1 MRAACIDIG
10 SNTIR
15 LLVAELKDD
24 RLRGVH
30 QERAFTRLGR
40 SVAETGAI
48 PAQKLAEAAAVV
60 VAQVAMARRHGADP
74 VRAVA
79 TAAIRDAAN
88 GAELVAEIE
97 RLTGVAVRV
106 LSGEEEAR
114 LAFVGAAGT
123 LGSRLPSADGGGGP
137 LGVIDVGGGS
147 CELVVGSPPATI
159 GWWASVR
166 VGSGALSER
175 CLNGDPPLPGELA
188 AAREAA
194 ADAFAGLAPPRPERA
209 VAVGG
214 GAASLARLAGRR
226 LDRAA
231 VEQSLTVLA
240 AQPAAEVARRFGIDP
255 ERARLLAAALLILQ
269 AAGELFGVEPV
280 VGRGGIREGVLL
292 DALGTHG

>member
-15 LLVAELKDD
+15 LLVAELKDG
-24 RLRGVH
+24 RLRELH
-30 QERAFTRLGR
+30 QERAFTHLGR
-40 SVAETGAI
+40 SVAEAGEI
-48 PAQKLAEAAAVV
+48 PARKLAEALAVV
-60 VAQVAMARRHGADP
+60 VAQVAVARGQGADP

-88 GAELVAEIE
+88 GAELCAEVE
-97 RLTGVAVRV
+97 RLTGIAVRV

-123 LGSRLPSADGGGGP
+123 LESRLASADDGTGR

-166 VGSGALSER
+166 VGSGALTER
-175 CLNGDPPLPGELA
+175 CLEGDPPLPSELA

-194 ADAFAGLAPPRPERA
+194 AGAFAGLAPPRPERA
-209 VAVGG
+209 LAVGG
-214 GAASLARLAGRR
+214 GAASLARLSGRR

-231 VEQSLTVLA
+231 VERSLQVLA
-240 AQPAAEVARRFGIDP
+240 AQPSAEVARRFGIDP

-292 DALGTHG
+292 DVLRAGE